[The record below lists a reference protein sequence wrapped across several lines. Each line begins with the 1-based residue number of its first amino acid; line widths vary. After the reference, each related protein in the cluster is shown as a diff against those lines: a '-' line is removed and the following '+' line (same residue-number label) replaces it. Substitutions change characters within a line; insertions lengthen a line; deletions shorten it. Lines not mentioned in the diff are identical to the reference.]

1 MEEPASTPPLAVR
14 APLLVPAMVVV
25 AAAWLASRCVW
36 LPVPLVVVLGAGG
49 LALGRRAGTLIAW
62 AALGLLWAQV
72 RWVAPR
78 EAFLALK
85 PSRPVTLSGEVAG
98 CWAAD
103 EEGESAWLAVAE
115 VKQGRAL
122 RRTAARVRVHLPER
136 STAARCGGRLSVRGY
151 LRPPRVYR
159 NGVVTE
165 VGSWSMWVKGTSLA
179 EATGEPDLLSRAAA
193 AARSR
198 LFPVA
203 VAAVD
208 RQEQPAHGDADGERR
223 GLRLARALLLGDG
236 NALPASQ
243 REAMRRVGLA
253 HLVAV
258 SGLNVGMVATVFF
271 VLLLRAPRG
280 LRLLGTLAGV
290 LGYALLVGP
299 LPSLLRAL
307 LMAAVVVGA
316 LLLRRLPAALNSLAV
331 SCLLLVLLDPSW
343 VEDLGFQL
351 SVAATG
357 GLLAFS
363 APLRHHLRALGIF
376 AAPLAVTLA
385 AQLATL
391 PWSLAAFG
399 RLSPISPLANLIAIP
414 WSGIALVI
422 ALAWAVL
429 RLAIGETADVLL
441 PLLDRLAA
449 PLAWLEHLPA
459 SRWITWPQQAP
470 WWCAWAITLLIVTCV
485 LLPRPRWSLAL
496 RAVLTIALV
505 VASLPAAPPPE
516 PELVMLDVGQG
527 DAILLR
533 DGDATLLIDGGGWRR
548 PGFGGRVLLP
558 ALTALGVRQLDVLAV
573 THPDSDHCG
582 GAADLLR
589 ELPVAQVWAP
599 HGIAETPC
607 GASLHVRRTPYREL
621 AAGDVARLAR
631 WRLSVLNPDR
641 DGEGPD
647 NHRSLVLLAEAA
659 GRRALLTGDLDAAGE
674 AKLLRRYG
682 PDAVACDLLKVAHHG
697 SPSSTIT
704 PFLRA
709 ASPRLALISV
719 GAGNAYGHPSP
730 KVLATLARENIPI
743 LRTDRE
749 GMVRVGFGKTW
760 RLETAA
766 P

>member
-1 MEEPASTPPLAVR
+1 MSEPPPPAPSLAAR
-14 APLLVPAMVVV
+14 APLLLPAIVVV
-25 AAAWLASRCVW
+25 SAAWLAARLSS
-36 LPVPLVVVLGAGG
+36 LPVPLVVALGAAG
-49 LALGRRAGTLIAW
+49 LALGRRAGSLIVW
-62 AALGLLWAQV
+62 AALGLLWAEVQ
-72 RWVAPR
+72 WVGPR
-78 EAFLALK
+78 EAFLQLR
-85 PSRPVTLSGEVAG
+85 PGRPVTLAGEVAG
-98 CWAAD
+98 CWTAD
-103 EEGESAWLAVAE
+103 EDGESAWLAVDE
-115 VKQGRAL
+115 VRQGRTVN
-122 RRTAARVRVHLPER
+122 RTAARVRVHVPR
-136 STAARCGGRLSVRGY
+136 RPSAGACGGRLTVRGY
-151 LRPPRVYR
+151 LRPPRQYR
-159 NGVVTE
+159 NAVTTE
-165 VGSWSMWVKGTSLA
+165 VGSWSLWVKGASLA
-179 EATGEPDLLSRAAA
+179 ESAARPDPLSRLAG
-193 AARSR
+193 AARAR
-198 LFPVA
+198 LFPLA
-203 VAAVD
+203 MD
-208 RQEQPAHGDADGERR
+208 DGVSA

-236 NALPASQ
+236 NALPAPQ

-280 LRLLGTLAGV
+280 LRLVGTMAGV
-290 LGYALLVGP
+290 LAYALLVGP

-307 LMAAVVVGA
+307 LMAAVVLVA
-316 LLLRRLPAALNSLAV
+316 LLLRRLPAALNGLAV

-357 GLLAFS
+357 GLLALS
-363 APLRHHLRALGIF
+363 TPLRQRLRALG
-376 AAPLAVTLA
+376 PLASPLAITLA

-414 WSGIALVI
+414 WSAVALVI
-422 ALAWAVL
+422 ALAWAAL
-429 RLAIGETADVLL
+429 RLALGAAADVLL
-441 PLLDRLAA
+441 PLLDLLAT
-449 PLAWLEHLPA
+449 PLAWLERLPA

-470 WWCAWAITLLIVTCV
+470 WWTAWAIAVLVITCI
-485 LLPRPRWSLAL
+485 LLPRPRWSIAL
-496 RAVLTIALV
+496 RLGIVVTLV
-505 VASLPAAPPPE
+505 VTALPPAPPSA

-558 ALTALGVRQLDVLAV
+558 ALTTLGVRRLDVLAV

-589 ELPVAQVWAP
+589 ELPVGQVWAP
-599 HGIAETPC
+599 HGIADTPC
-607 GASLHVRRTPYREL
+607 GTSLHARGTAYREL
-621 AAGDVARLAR
+621 AAGDAARVAR
-631 WRLSVLNPDR
+631 WRLRVLNPDR
-641 DGEGPD
+641 DSDGAD

-674 AKLLRRYG
+674 AKLLRHHG
-682 PDAVACDLLKVAHHG
+682 PDALACDLLKVAHHG

-709 ASPRLALISV
+709 ANPRLALISV

-730 KVLATLARENIPI
+730 KVLATLDRESIPI
-743 LRTDRE
+743 LRTDRD
-749 GMVRVGFGKTW
+749 GMVRVRFGRHW
-760 RLETAA
+760 RVDVSA

>member
-1 MEEPASTPPLAVR
+1 VEGSTPPLSVR
-14 APLLVPAMVVV
+14 APLLLPALCVV
-25 AAAWLASRCVW
+25 AAAWMASRCVW
-36 LPVPLVVVLGAGG
+36 LPVPLVVALGVSG
-49 LALGRRAGTLIAW
+49 LALGRRAGTLIVW
-62 AALGLLWAQV
+62 AALGLLWAEV
-72 RWVAPR
+72 RWVGPR
-78 EAFLALK
+78 EAFLALR
-85 PSRPVTLSGEVAG
+85 PGRPVTLSGEVAG
-98 CWAAD
+98 CWVAD
-103 EEGESAWLAVAE
+103 EEGESVWLAVDE
-115 VKQGRAL
+115 VKQGSAV
-122 RRTAARVRVHLPER
+122 RRTAARVRVHLPQR
-136 STAARCGGRLSVRGY
+136 SAAMACGGRLSVRGY

-159 NGVVTE
+159 NGVATQ
-165 VGSWSMWVKGTSLA
+165 VGSWNLWVKGASLA
-179 EATGEPDLLSRAAA
+179 ETTAEPDLLSRAAA
-193 AARSR
+193 VARGR
-198 LFPVA
+198 LFPKA
-203 VAAVD
+203 VED
-208 RQEQPAHGDADGERR
+208 DERP

-236 NALPASQ
+236 NALPPAQ

-258 SGLNVGMVATVFF
+258 SGLNVGMVATLFF

-280 LRLLGTLAGV
+280 IRLVGTMAGV

-307 LMAAVVVGA
+307 LMAAAVLGA
-316 LLLRRLPAALNSLAV
+316 LLLKRLPAAFNGLAV

-357 GLLAFS
+357 GLLALS
-363 APLRHHLRALGIF
+363 APLRHYLRPVGVF
-376 AAPLAVTLA
+376 ATPLAVTLA

-399 RLSPISPLANLIAIP
+399 RLTPISPLANLIAIP
-414 WSGIALVI
+414 WSGLALMA
-422 ALAWAVL
+422 ALAWAAV
-429 RLAIGETADVLL
+429 RLAIGEAADVVL
-441 PLLDRLAA
+441 PLLDLLAA
-449 PLAWLEHLPA
+449 PLAWLEHLAA

-470 WWCAWAITLLIVTCV
+470 WWCAWAITLLLATCV

-496 RAVLTIALV
+496 RAAIAIALV
-505 VASLPAAPPPE
+505 LHSLPAAPPPA

-533 DGDATLLIDGGGWRR
+533 DGDATLLVDGGGWRR

-589 ELPVAQVWAP
+589 ELPVGQVWAP
-599 HGIAETPC
+599 SGVAGTPC
-607 GASLHVRRTPYREL
+607 GENLKVGNTPYRAL
-621 AAGDVARLAR
+621 AAGDAARLAG
-631 WRLSVLNPDR
+631 WRLRVLSPER
-641 DGEGPD
+641 EGEGGD

-659 GRRALLTGDLDAAGE
+659 GYRALLTGDLDAAGE
-674 AKLLRRYG
+674 AALLRRWG
-682 PDAVACDLLKVAHHG
+682 ANNLRSDLLKVAHHG
-697 SPSSTIT
+697 SASSTIT

-709 ASPRLALISV
+709 ANPRLAVISA

-730 KVLATLARENIPI
+730 KVLAILAREHVPT
-743 LRTDRE
+743 LRTDRD
-749 GMVRVGFGKTW
+749 GMIRVRFSQPW
-760 RLETAA
+760 RFETAA

>member
-1 MEEPASTPPLAVR
+1 
-14 APLLVPAMVVV
+14 MVVV
-25 AAAWLASRCVW
+25 AAACLAARLSW
-36 LPVPLVVVLGAGG
+36 LPVPLVVALG
-49 LALGRRAGTLIAW
+49 ALGRRAGTLIVW

-72 RWVAPR
+72 RWVGPR

-85 PSRPVTLSGEVAG
+85 PSRPMTLSGEVAG
-98 CWAAD
+98 CWTAD
-103 EEGESAWLAVAE
+103 EDGESAWLAVHE
-115 VKQGRAL
+115 VEQGRTL
-122 RRTAARVRVHLPER
+122 RRTAARVRVHVPR
-136 STAARCGGRLSVRGY
+136 RTSGSACGGRLAVRGY
-151 LRPPRVYR
+151 LRPPRIYR
-159 NGVVTE
+159 NAVTTE
-165 VGSWSMWVKGTSLA
+165 VGSWSLWVKGASLA
-179 EATGEPDLLSRAAA
+179 ASRAEPDALSRAAS

-198 LFPVA
+198 LFPF
-203 VAAVD
+203 AVD
-208 RQEQPAHGDADGERR
+208 DAERP

-236 NALPASQ
+236 NALPPAQ

-280 LRLLGTLAGV
+280 LRLAGTMAGV
-290 LGYALLVGP
+290 LAYALLVGP

-307 LMAAVVVGA
+307 LMAAVVLGA
-316 LLLRRLPAALNSLAV
+316 LMLRRLPAALNGLAV

-357 GLLAFS
+357 GLLALS
-363 APLRHHLRALGIF
+363 APLRHHLRVLGPF
-376 AAPLAVTLA
+376 ATPLAVTLA

-414 WSGIALVI
+414 WSGVALVV

-429 RLAIGETADVLL
+429 RLTIGAAADIVL
-441 PLLDRLAA
+441 PLLDLLAA
-449 PLAWLEHLPA
+449 PLAWLERLPA

-470 WWCAWAITLLIVTCV
+470 WWCAWSITVLLITCI
-485 LLPRPRWSLAL
+485 LLPRPRWSVAARLAVV
-496 RAVLTIALV
+496 AALM
-505 VASLPAAPPPE
+505 VASLPPAPPAA

-533 DGDATLLIDGGGWRR
+533 DADATLLVDGGGWRR

-558 ALTALGVRQLDVLAV
+558 ALTALGIRQLDVLAV

-582 GAADLLR
+582 GAADLLH
-589 ELPVAQVWAP
+589 ELPVGQVWAP
-599 HGIAETPC
+599 PGITETPC
-607 GASLHVRRTPYREL
+607 GTSLHFGATPYREL
-621 AAGDVARLAR
+621 AAGDAARIAR
-631 WRLSVLNPDR
+631 WRLRVLNPDR
-641 DGEGPD
+641 DGTGAD

-659 GRRALLTGDLDAAGE
+659 GRRALLTADLDAAGE
-674 AKLLRRYG
+674 AALLRRWSA
-682 PDAVACDLLKVAHHG
+682 DSLKCDLLKVAHHG
-697 SPSSTIT
+697 SPSSSIP

-709 ASPRLALISV
+709 AHPRLALISV

-730 KVLATLARENIPI
+730 KVLALLDGDHVPV
-743 LRTDRE
+743 LRTDRD
-749 GMVRVGFGKTW
+749 GMTRVQFGPRW
-760 RLETAA
+760 RLQTSV